1 MTTRNHNHK
10 GRQAGLWISLL
21 LPLAT
26 AGTAAAQ
33 RPVDYYTEPQVF
45 GMRPNPGG
53 EKELGPIGVTG
64 IEARIYRGVKVTV
77 EDTRPGTPAHGRFS
91 KGDVILG
98 VNGTMLQGRHPLVV
112 LGSALTDAEATD
124 GVLTFDIKRG
134 DEAETRSVTVKVP
147 VLGAYSKTFPLNC
160 GKSRQ
165 IIRKAAEFYAGKDRL
180 EKHDFLNA
188 LACLFLLSTGDDQYL
203 PRVKEYFAQF
213 LNPDGSAK
221 PLGDNTWHNGYNGV
235 ACAEYYLRTG
245 DRSVLPILQHY
256 CNDARDRQMYGI
268 GWSHWG
274 YGANPAYEAGGGLM
288 HCAGTQVLLTLVLGK
303 ECGVEVDDKTL
314 LGALRHWYRFAGHGA
329 LPLADQ
335 RYWMAHLRSAGRDG
349 GTAAVMH
356 IASHA
361 KGDVTIYQKARD
373 YLAMSALT
381 SWPERDYNWEVY
393 WQSLAGPFVREYD
406 PELYFETMQKF
417 RWCYDLGRQASGA
430 FFFPRDHDSLD
441 PTASGI
447 SLALAYTAP
456 LKTLQITGAPR
467 SKHAKDFTLPEHLWG
482 TPADLAFL
490 DPKHNDGYYR
500 YGHDESIHVPW
511 SRLPHGLQGQYGP
524 AAARGIELP
533 TMLKNVRHARCAVR
547 AAAAKALVFNGKFD
561 EIERLLRDPDPRLR
575 RAALDGISDCN
586 PWFTSPP
593 TGKNALRAEAFTPGM
608 IEAINSI
615 LRDPDEA
622 WFVTDGAM
630 LALSGAPVE
639 AIKQNIPFIL
649 PWTTHE
655 DWWLREASF
664 HALMGLQRDPV
675 LFEKHLP
682 MLIDT
687 MLREYRYN
695 PRHQMVRRLEE
706 ALAKAGNESAVG
718 RMIISGFSRGPTES
732 EVLPDV
738 GRYPR
743 SREGT
748 TNIVEIAQVVI
759 QQAPE
764 VSADLAEALVKSG
777 RLAGMETESLMKIVK
792 GQDGHV
798 SDRFVGFYPA
808 LQGLAPQQK
817 SRLTDLLYDAFR
829 PELLKRLEAEGA
841 GADGQLLDM
850 LVELT
855 ALKKPIEGWHPVG
868 SPPPPDRVWRYIS
881 FDPLTANDRLH
892 PRIGPPKRLREV
904 TMPEGTDGWYRPGF
918 DDSTWQS
925 GRSPIGVGE
934 FKAHGHG
941 RGWTCRPDFSYE
953 NHSDWGDGEFLLMRT
968 TFESDDL
975 DFDYLRIRI
984 LSDQGYH
991 IYLNGRK
998 IHSYGWFQHFPRYEN
1013 VLLTGALKKHLKN
1026 GSNTLAV
1033 FANVRFEQDPATGDY
1048 HHVGQIDLSI
1058 EELKKED
1065 LGLLAESQARPL
1077 DSPADQR

>member
-1 MTTRNHNHK
+1 MKVRVQEGRRNP
-10 GRQAGLWISLL
+10 RQAGSSWWMFLL
-21 LPLAT
+21 LLVV
-26 AGTAAAQ
+26 AALPAMAQ
-33 RPVDYYTEPQVF
+33 RSPDYYTEPQVF
-45 GMRPNPGG
+45 GMRPNPAG

-64 IEARIYRGVKVTV
+64 IEARIYPGVKVRV
-77 EDTRPGTPAHGRFS
+77 EDTQPGTPAHGRFS

-124 GVLTFDIKRG
+124 GVLVFDIKRG
-134 DEAETRSVTVKVP
+134 AEAETRKVTVKIP
-147 VLGAYSKTFPLNC
+147 VLGAYSGTFPLNC
-160 GKSRQ
+160 GKSQQ

-180 EKHDFLNA
+180 DKHDFLNA
-188 LACLFLLSTGDDQYL
+188 LACLFLLSTGDDQYV
-203 PRVKEYFAQF
+203 PRVKAYFAQF

-221 PLGDNTWHNGYNGV
+221 PLGDHTWHNGYNGV

-256 CNDARDRQMYGI
+256 CDDARDRQMYGI
-268 GWSHWG
+268 GWNHWG
-274 YGANPAYEAGGGLM
+274 YGSNPAYEAGGGLM

-303 ECGVEVDDKTL
+303 ECGVKVDDKTL
-314 LGALRHWYRFAGHGA
+314 LGALRHWYRFAGHGT

-349 GTAAVMH
+349 GAAAVMH

-381 SWPERDYNWEVY
+381 SWPERNYNWEVY
-393 WQSLAGPFVREYD
+393 WQSLAGPFVREFN
-406 PELYFETMQKF
+406 PGLYFETMRMF
-417 RWCYDLGRQASGA
+417 RWTYDLGRQASGA

-441 PTASGI
+441 PTDQGI

-467 SKHAKDFTLPEHLWG
+467 SKHAKEFTLPEHLWG
-482 TPADLAFL
+482 NPADLAFL
-490 DPKHNDGYYR
+490 DPTPNEGYHR
-500 YGHDESIHVPW
+500 YGQNESIHIPW
-511 SRLPHGLQGQYGP
+511 HRLPHGLQGQYGP

-533 TMLKNVRHARCAVR
+533 TMLKNVRHARCEVR
-547 AAAAKALVFNGKFD
+547 AAAAKALVFNKKFD

-593 TGKNALRAEAFTPGM
+593 TGRNALGAEAFTPGM
-608 IEAINSI
+608 IDAISSI
-615 LRDPDEA
+615 LRDPAEA
-622 WFVTDGAM
+622 WFVIDGAM

-639 AIKQNIPFIL
+639 AIKRNIPFIL

-655 DWWLREASF
+655 DWWLRESAF

-675 LFEKHLP
+675 LLEKHLP
-682 MLIDT
+682 ALIGV

-695 PRHQMVRRLEE
+695 PRHQMVGRLEE
-706 ALAKAGNESAVG
+706 ALARVGKDSAAGK
-718 RMIISGFSRGPTES
+718 MIIDGFSRGPTES
-732 EVLPDV
+732 EVQPDV

-748 TNIVEIAQVVI
+748 TNIIEIAQVVI

-764 VSADLAEALVKSG
+764 VSADLAEALVESG
-777 RLAGMETESLMKIVK
+777 RLAGMETESLMKIIK

-798 SDRFVGFYPA
+798 SDRFVGLFPA
-808 LQGLAPQQK
+808 LEGLAAQQK
-817 SRLTDLLYDAFR
+817 SRLTDLLYDGFR
-829 PELLKRLEAEGA
+829 PELLRRLEAEGA

-855 ALKKPIEGWHPVG
+855 ALKKPIKGWRPVG
-868 SPPPPDRVWRYIS
+868 SPPPPDRAWRYLS
-881 FDPLTANDRLH
+881 FDPLTEKDRLH

-904 TMPEGTDGWYRPGF
+904 TMPQGTDGWFQPGF
-918 DDSTWQS
+918 DDSAWQS

-941 RGWTCRPDFSYE
+941 RGWTYRPDFFYE
-953 NHSDWGDGEFLLMRT
+953 NHSAWGDGEFLLMRT
-968 TFESDDL
+968 TFEADDL

-991 IYLNGRK
+991 IYLNGQK
-998 IHSYGWFQHFPRYEN
+998 IRSYGWFQHFPRYEN
-1013 VLLTGALKKHLKN
+1013 VLLTGALKKHLKK

-1033 FANVRFEQDPATGDY
+1033 FANVRFEQDPTTQDY

-1058 EELKKED
+1058 EGLKKVD
-1065 LGLLAESQARPL
+1065 LGPGK
-1077 DSPADQR
+1077 SP